1 MNDAVNPADLTALQM
16 AALFRSGELSP
27 LEATEACLTRIHEH
41 NDAVNAF
48 CFMNEELTLDAARK
62 SEERFLRLEP
72 LGLLD
77 GIPVAMK
84 DMFVTKGWPNRK
96 GSKVVPDSPGEVD
109 SPAVAA
115 LTRQGYVQMGRTTAP
130 EFGWKGITDCALTGV
145 TGNPWDPSKTA
156 GGSSGGSAAAVPL
169 GMAPLAT
176 GTDAGGSIRIP
187 AGFSGLVGH
196 KPTQGLIPMWP
207 PSAFGQLAHPG
218 PMTWTVEDTALMM
231 DVMCEPDVRDMTLPG
246 VDGSFLDAIEG
257 GIKGMRIAYSP
268 NLGYVKVDNEIAA
281 SVKAAARLLEDMGAI
296 VEEVDPGFDDPL
308 DAFSIL
314 FYGGAANAMRDLD
327 KKQRAEMD
335 PALCEVAAWAE
346 KLSLLDYLGAQNVR
360 AQLTETTNRFHANY
374 DLLLTPSLPI
384 PAFTAGQ
391 EVPDGWP
398 HERWPT
404 WTPFTYPFNMTG
416 QPACSVPCGFT
427 QDGLPIGI
435 QLVGARHR
443 DDLVLRAANTYQKA
457 NPLTHIRPALLGG
470 R

>member
-1 MNDAVNPADLTALQM
+1 MNDAANPADLTAMQM
-16 AALFRSGELSP
+16 ASLFRSGELSP
-27 LEATEACLTRIHEH
+27 VEATEACLQRIRDH
-41 NDAVNAF
+41 NDTVNAF
-48 CFMNEELTLDAARK
+48 CCMDETTTLAAAQRA
-62 SEERFLRLEP
+62 EERFMRLEP
-72 LGLLD
+72 LGPLD

-96 GSKVVPDSPGEVD
+96 GSKVVPDTPGEVD

-115 LTRQGYVQMGRTTAP
+115 LNRQGYVHIGRTTAP
-130 EFGWKGITDCALTGV
+130 EFGWKGITDCSLTGV

-207 PSAFGQLAHPG
+207 GSAFGQLAHPG
-218 PMTWTVEDTALMM
+218 PMTWTVEDAALMM
-231 DVMCEPDVRDMTLPG
+231 DVMTEPDVRDMTLPP
-246 VDGSFLDAIEG
+246 VDGSYLDAIDG
-257 GIKGMRIAYSP
+257 GINGMRIAFSP
-268 NLGYVKVDNEIAA
+268 NLGYVDVDPEIAE
-281 SVKAAARLLEDMGAI
+281 SVKAAAGVLQDLGAI
-296 VEEVDPGFDDPL
+296 VEEVDPGFEDPL
-308 DAFSIL
+308 EAFNVL

-327 KKQRAEMD
+327 SKQRAQMD

-360 AQLTETTNRFHANY
+360 AALTETTNRFHARY

-427 QDGLPIGI
+427 KAGLPIGI

-443 DDLVLRAANTYQKA
+443 DDLVLRAAHTYQLGI
-457 NPLTHIRPALLGG
+457 PLTHIRPALLD
-470 R
+470 